1 MFYRDNVQ
9 TDWAKYGNGGPPC
22 MVNDME
28 INNCAGKLVVAT
40 YGRGLWEAPLLTN
53 VATEITTGSAT
64 WNRNRTIA
72 SDVRVKK
79 GATLKIE
86 GTMAIPT
93 VIGFGRGVR
102 IIVEDG
108 AKLEVTNATL
118 TNACGYMWQGIEA
131 WGDATATQIPK
142 INTPNKQSIIQ
153 LTNATIEYANNAITT
168 WKVGDLT
175 TTGAI
180 IKATNSKFINNTRS
194 VEYMKY
200 KGRTPLGNPLA
211 NIGRFINCSFIVN
224 SDYRRG
230 NDFKYHVSVWE
241 INGVGFEGCYFESKR
256 VFPYHNELNSA
267 IRTLDAGVW
276 VDANCGTNFPCGN
289 IGRSSFSGFNKGVYS
304 TSSQGLSFVH
314 IDRSDF
320 SDNAIGIHSEGAVH
334 IFARG
339 DKFKVGKTGLTV
351 SPDDI
356 HEGIITMSNTA
367 LFITES
373 TFSPTFSRASD
384 PVTIGVRVRENG
396 ANDNTIYRNIFKKE
410 LATNSNK
417 FYGNLANGTNRNT
430 AGSGIGLKYICNTHQ
445 NNILNGFDIAVT
457 DIGIERNQGKAS
469 SSAGNKFSLGTI
481 AGGAPAGSDFKNS
494 SISNI
499 NYFHANSPLA
509 EIPQNIAGVSKIL
522 ATNYSCPII
531 YNPDELDNGFVN
543 DDAEYSPYS
552 RIHAIVGSLLLDKD
566 STNLIAI
573 RLWLSRED
581 NIENLM
587 TTVETYL
594 QEDNAELAEETL
606 HEAITR
612 FTLEEPTKK
621 EFDYYVTLKRMQIR
635 WIRSNTNI
643 FAIPQNDLEVL
654 RNLAENSSA
663 RAGDAARGLLNFAYG
678 TQYFIPPTLPKE
690 TGGKGIEASERTEN
704 TTKINAINVTLIAFP
719 NPASHIVNFEYHT
732 QDRTLN
738 GAAEVVVRNTLGQ
751 VIKRFKMTSDGLISW
766 NIESLEGGI
775 YYYSLENAEKVIIS
789 AQQLIIAR

>member
-1 MFYRDNVQ
+1 VQ
-9 TDWAKYGNGGPPC
+9 TDWAKYGIGGPPC

-28 INNCAGKLVVAT
+28 INQCAGKLVVAT
-40 YGRGLWEAPLLTN
+40 YGRGLWEAPLLTD
-53 VATEITTGSAT
+53 VATEIATGSTT
-64 WNRNRTIA
+64 WNRNRTVA
-72 SDVRVKK
+72 SDIRVKK

-86 GTMAIPT
+86 GTVAVPT

-131 WGDATATQIPK
+131 WGDATATQLPK
-142 INTPNKQSIIQ
+142 LNTPNKQSIIQ

-211 NIGRFINCSFIVN
+211 NIGHFTNCSFTVN
-224 SDYRRG
+224 NGYRRG
-230 NDFKYHVSVWE
+230 DDFKYHVSEWAVD
-241 INGVGFEGCYFESKR
+241 GVGFEGCAFKCERS
-256 VFPYHNELNSA
+256 FPFDHELNA
-267 IRTLDAGVW
+267 GIRTLDASVI
-276 VDANCGTNFPCGN
+276 VDANCGNNIPCGN
-289 IGRSSFSGFNKGVYS
+289 IGRSTFLGFNKAVHS
-304 TSSQGLSFVH
+304 TRSQGLSFVH
-314 IDRSDF
+314 VDRTDF
-320 SDNAIGIHSEGAVH
+320 SDNAIGIQSEGAVY

-339 DKFKVGKTGLTV
+339 DKFKVGKTGVTV

-356 HEGIITMSNTA
+356 HEGIINMSNTA
-367 LFITES
+367 LFITEN
-373 TFSPTFSRASD
+373 TFSPTFSRAAD

-396 ANDNTIYRNIFKKE
+396 ANDNSIYRNIFRKD
-410 LATNSNK
+410 LTTNANK

-430 AGSGIGLKYICNTHQ
+430 AVNGIGLKYICNTHQ

-457 DIGIERNQGKAS
+457 DIGIELNQGSVS

-494 SISNI
+494 SKSNI
-499 NYFHANSPLA
+499 NYFHANSPIS
-509 EIPQNIAGVSKIL
+509 EIPQNIAGLTKIL
-522 ATNYSCPII
+522 ATSSSACPIL
-531 YNPDELDNGFVN
+531 YDPDNFENGFTTI
-543 DDAEYSPYS
+543 DEEYTPYS
-552 RIHAIVGSLLLDKD
+552 RTHAIVASLLLEKD

-573 RLWLSRED
+573 RLWLSREE

-587 TTVETYL
+587 AIVETYL
-594 QEDNAELAEETL
+594 QVDDADKAEEAL
-606 HEAITR
+606 NEAIAK
-612 FTLEEPTKK
+612 FTLDEPTKK

-643 FAIPQNDLEVL
+643 FAIPQSDLEVL
-654 RNLAENSSA
+654 RNIAENSQQ
-663 RAGDAARGLLNFAYG
+663 RAGDAARGLLNFAYH
-678 TQYFIPPTLPKE
+678 TQYFIPPTLPSQL
-690 TGGKGIEASERTEN
+690 GGKGINATDRADN
-704 TTKINAINVTLIAFP
+704 TTKSSETGVTLTAFP

-732 QDRTLN
+732 TDKTLN
-738 GAAEVVVRNTLGQ
+738 GESELLVRNPLGQ
-751 VIKRFKMTSDGLISW
+751 VIKRIKMTSDGLVTW
-766 NIESLEGGI
+766 NIEDLSSGI
-775 YYYSLENAEKVIIS
+775 YYYSLENAEKVIIA